1 MKEIASRGPMPA
13 QSGETGTPLAAGRDS
28 IVSHSNRTPRGD
40 MAYDPS
46 EQAIEA
52 AREAFGQ
59 PASRAQMR
67 AALIAA
73 HEAEHPPVAE
83 PCDHEAEGAML
94 YVMARQATGI

>member
-1 MKEIASRGPMPA
+1 
-13 QSGETGTPLAAGRDS
+13 
-28 IVSHSNRTPRGD
+28 

-46 EQAIEA
+46 EKAIEA

-59 PASRAQMR
+59 PASRAQVR

-73 HEAEHPPVAE
+73 HEAEHPPVSD

-94 YVMARQATGI
+94 YIMARQATGT